1 MMTTF
6 WAVTRTEI
14 RLTWRR
20 RSFWIVQGLV
30 LFSALKLALVNVPDR
45 IVLGL
50 VSSEVSSLLLM
61 ELLFLPLLVG
71 PATTRDLG
79 AAGEMLWVAPLDAL
93 THVAGVSAG
102 LWLALLPALVVQVG
116 ARWLIAYLVHSL
128 GAPSFWVFGLP
139 PLLISASAGLG
150 LVMSLAILLRRTL
163 SLFLV
168 WGALLSGALAW
179 AKMTSLLNLGF
190 SSLQLSPALG
200 LGLYRP
206 LVYGLSVWFVGVGLM
221 ALPFVLGGV
230 LLADRRRATRY
241 VVPWL
246 LWVLVAGLILG
257 SGYTWHARAAA
268 AQAAPTSPVDVQL
281 DAWTVRAHTLQAT
294 VDVEQGAVEGAS
306 TLLLEPSSA
315 TATADHVVLRFNP
328 GLALRDAYDAAGE
341 PLTALRQGDSLVVS
355 LPTSPTAPFTLCLSW
370 EGAPRLPYV
379 DYWATWKWAKQPA
392 RVLLTGG
399 VGYLLREG
407 DWYPWPWT
415 TGPHQA
421 GRSRVTLQVTDER
434 ALASAPLHDGT
445 ATWEG
450 LLPPALLAIPPADE
464 YALDGITLHVGGLPI
479 LAGPRLLER
488 LETFAPAVLT
498 LTRALGEA
506 VTPTHI
512 VAAPYLTDFV
522 WSGDLVLVPEGS
534 GYLDWDG
541 VEQAYWRGP
550 TPGVEERAVL
560 TALARSW
567 LSAYLSPPRRLVRA
581 LPNGKMCG
589 ADDPRGRWL
598 EEKPVA
604 VSDGSGVGARVRL
617 TPSKYLDVLALWI
630 ALELADPAV
639 READLELFQNT
650 ITSDNIGQLHGYE
663 RERLLPAGLIPG
675 HREGPAI
682 LLALHEWA
690 TVVGP
695 GRALRLVGDVVRSGA
710 PFDLA
715 RLLADLERASG
726 ISVNLSTD

>member
-1 MMTTF
+1 MTTF
-6 WAVTRTEI
+6 WAVTRIEI

-30 LFSALKLALVNVPDR
+30 LFSALKLTLVNVPER

-50 VSSEVSSLLLM
+50 VPSEVNSLLFM

-93 THVAGVSAG
+93 THLAGVSGG

-116 ARWLIAYLVHSL
+116 ARWLIAYLVYGL
-128 GAPSFWVFGLP
+128 GVPSFWIFGLP
-139 PLLISASAGLG
+139 PLLISVSAGLG
-150 LVMSLAILLRRTL
+150 LVVLLAILLRRTL

-168 WGALLSGALAW
+168 WGALVAGVSAW
-179 AKMTSLLNLGF
+179 AKMTSLLNLDF

-206 LVYGLSVWFVGVGLM
+206 LAYGLGVWFVGVGLM
-221 ALPFVLGGV
+221 ALPLALGV
-230 LLADRRRATRY
+230 ALLADRRRAARH
-241 VVPWL
+241 VAPLL
-246 LWVLVAGLILG
+246 LWALLAGLILG
-257 SGYTWHARAAA
+257 GGYTWHARAVA
-268 AQAAPTSPVDVQL
+268 AQAAPASPLDVQL

-294 VDVEQGAVEGAS
+294 VDVERGAIEGAS
-306 TLLLEPSSA
+306 TLLLEPASTTS
-315 TATADHVVLRFNP
+315 TADHVVLRFNP
-328 GLALRDAYDAAGE
+328 GLALREAHDAAGE
-341 PLTALRQGDSLVVS
+341 PLAALRQGDSLVVS
-355 LPTSPTAPFTLCLSW
+355 LPASPTAPLTLHLSW
-370 EGAPRLPYV
+370 EGAPRLPYA
-379 DYWATWKWAKQPA
+379 DYRANWKRARQPA
-392 RVLLTGG
+392 RALLTGG

-421 GRSRVTLQVTDER
+421 GQNRVTLQVTDER
-434 ALASAPLHDGT
+434 ALASAPLRDGT

-450 LLPPALLAIPPADE
+450 LLPPALLVIPPADE
-464 YALDGITLHVGGLPI
+464 YALDGITLHVGSLPI

-488 LETFAPAVLT
+488 LKTFAPAALT
-498 LTRALGEA
+498 LARALDEA
-506 VTPTHI
+506 GAPAHI

-522 WSGDLVLVPEGS
+522 WSGDLLLVPEGT

-581 LPNGKMCG
+581 LPGGGMCR

-598 EEKPVA
+598 EEKPVV

-617 TPSKYLDVLALWI
+617 APNKQLDVLALWI

-639 READLELFQNT
+639 READLELFQKT
-650 ITSDNIGQLHGYE
+650 ITPDNIGQMYGYE
-663 RERLLPAGLIPG
+663 RERLLPTGLTPG
-675 HREGPAI
+675 HKEGSAI

-690 TVVGP
+690 AAVGP

-710 PFDLA
+710 PFDLV

-726 ISVNLSTD
+726 IPINLSTD